1 VVTLAFSLEGRLV
14 GLKWILW
21 GMLVR
26 IDYSLALKFD
36 LLPFI
41 LIKVQW
47 QIQGENGCCLLDSRS
62 VRVLLKWLNTQI
74 DRRFGLDIC
83 HKR

>member
-1 VVTLAFSLEGRLV
+1 
-14 GLKWILW
+14 
-21 GMLVR
+21 MLVR
-26 IDYSLALKFD
+26 IDYRLALKFD

-41 LIKVQW
+41 FIKIQW
-47 QIQGENGCCLLDSRS
+47 QVQRENGCCLLDSRS